1 MRGIEGLLMTA
12 GAVMFVYIY
21 AVITTRH
28 PKQPRRPAAPPA
40 APRE

>member
-1 MRGIEGLLMTA
+1 MHGMEGVLMTA
-12 GAVMFVYIY
+12 GGLTLVYIY
-21 AVITTRH
+21 AVLTTRH